1 MKKYL
6 MTGIA
11 AVAMCAAF
19 TSCSKDLG
27 FEQMTPEQQVQERYN
42 QAFLKYLGV
51 ESIDPNQDWGFSATR
66 GATRG
71 LTRSGNT
78 GETYP
83 ATHEYKDANGNVIAA
98 ANMNHNQWGAPN
110 EKFGGWIVPD
120 PLTDKQ
126 KEIVK
131 AYFQSKPEISYVDPH
146 LRHFFVQQVY
156 KGNPETAGSYSTEK
170 VIAADN
176 SEYTSNNMNHLTVGA
191 ANSHINN
198 FNAGTCS
205 TSEVLNHKGET
216 NNDEITLMV
225 NVDDTSCFGY
235 HDSGSSNQSEASP
248 NHNDKAALVSWET
261 IRTWANANGYNGEL
275 LNDGWNRSFMGFDL
289 AIKEGAQAYAT
300 DNNGNVLYADYSQAP
315 GQPKYVWDGNNVICM
330 YEEIQKEDQ
339 WGYKWIEYGALKD
352 EYKTIMNIGWLTTNK
367 NFYIAADQ
375 VTLNQTTQSLNGG
388 KISDQNW
395 NDIKNYVVFED
406 AYVKGVQ
413 NNKTKVIN
421 LKRINELVNAGYLPV
436 MNKSLQEWVKVGVSD
451 GVFSDW
457 IVTLTEAK
465 RQVSEVYDLMII
477 AEDLSAQDNSDF
489 DFNDVVLEVKY
500 GSPAKVKLTYAGGTL
515 PLVISTDGNINEDF
529 EVHKL
534 FGVQVNEMV
543 NTGRGP
549 NKAAV
554 LLNDKGLNVNIANAA
569 EANEKLKLFVYK
581 GGSWQEMKAP
591 KGEPACKLAVG
602 MDFTVLGERQSIKHE
617 YEKFVDW
624 ATSASFTS
632 KWWQ

>member
-83 ATHEYKDANGNVIAA
+83 ATHEYKDASDNVIAG
-98 ANMNHNQWGAPN
+98 ANMNHNEWGAPN
-110 EKFGGWIVPD
+110 KEFGGWKVPD

-126 KEIVK
+126 KEIVT
-131 AYFQSKPEISYVDPH
+131 AYFQSKPDISYQDPH

-156 KGNPETAGSYSTEK
+156 KGNPTTAGNNSTEK
-170 VIAADN
+170 VIAADG
-176 SEYTSNNMNHLTVGA
+176 SEYTSDNMNHLTVGV

-205 TSEVLNHKGET
+205 TSDVLNHEGKT
-216 NNDEITLMV
+216 QKDEITLMV

-235 HDSGSSNQSEASP
+235 HDSGSSNQSDASP
-248 NHNDKAALVSWET
+248 NHNDKAALVSWQT
-261 IRTWANANGYNGEL
+261 IRTWANANGYDGEL
-275 LNDGWNRSFMGFDL
+275 LNDGWDRSFMGFDL

-315 GQPKYVWDGNNVICM
+315 TSPIYAWDGQNVIK
-330 YEEIQKEDQ
+330 IAKNDQ
-339 WGYKWIEYGALKD
+339 STNWQTVYDDAYKN
-352 EYKTIMNIGWLTTNK
+352 IMKGTEAIGWLTTNK

-375 VTLNQTTQSLNGG
+375 ITLTGEYNNGEIEQSSLN
-388 KISDQNW
+388 DEALQN
-395 NDIKNYVVFED
+395 VLVFKD
-406 AYVKGVQ
+406 VKVPGAQ
-413 NNKTKVIN
+413 NNKAHVIN

>member
-1 MKKYL
+1 
-6 MTGIA
+6 
-11 AVAMCAAF
+11 
-19 TSCSKDLG
+19 
-27 FEQMTPEQQVQERYN
+27 
-42 QAFLKYLGV
+42 
-51 ESIDPNQDWGFSATR
+51 
-66 GATRG
+66 
-71 LTRSGNT
+71 
-78 GETYP
+78 
-83 ATHEYKDANGNVIAA
+83 
-98 ANMNHNQWGAPN
+98 
-110 EKFGGWIVPD
+110 
-120 PLTDKQ
+120 
-126 KEIVK
+126 
-131 AYFQSKPEISYVDPH
+131 
-146 LRHFFVQQVY
+146 VY

-339 WGYKWIEYGALKD
+339 WGNKWIEYGALKD

-421 LKRINELVNAGYLPV
+421 LKRIKDLVDNDYLPV
-436 MNKSLQEWVKVGVSD
+436 KDKSLTEWVKVGVSD
-451 GVFSDW
+451 GVYSDW

-465 RQVSEVYDLMII
+465 RQTVETYDLKII
-477 AEDLSAQDNSDF
+477 AEDLSAQGNSDF

-500 GSPAKVKLTYAGGTL
+500 ETSTSPTKVRLTHAGGTL
-515 PLVISTDGNINEDF
+515 PLIISLDGSTNETF
-529 EVHKL
+529 EVHDI
-534 FGVQVNEMV
+534 FDVQRNEMV
-543 NTGRGP
+543 NTGAGP
-549 NKAAV
+549 TRTPVV
-554 LLNDKGLNVNIANAA
+554 LTNLPGFNVSIANAA
-569 EANEKLKLFVYK
+569 EADSKLRLFVFK
-581 GGSWQEMKAP
+581 NKEWHEMTAPRASPLVSWL
-591 KGEPACKLAVG
+591 LA
-602 MDFTVLGERQSIKHE
+602 
-617 YEKFVDW
+617 
-624 ATSASFTS
+624 
-632 KWWQ
+632 

>member
-1 MKKYL
+1 

-632 KWWQ
+632 KWW

>member
-83 ATHEYKDANGNVIAA
+83 ATHEYKDASDNVIAG
-98 ANMNHNQWGAPN
+98 ANMNHNEWGAPN
-110 EKFGGWIVPD
+110 KEFGGWKVPD

-126 KEIVK
+126 KEIVT
-131 AYFQSKPEISYVDPH
+131 AYFQSKPDISYQDPH

-156 KGNPETAGSYSTEK
+156 KGNPTTAGNNSTEK
-170 VIAADN
+170 VIAADG
-176 SEYTSNNMNHLTVGA
+176 SEYTSNNMNHLTVGV

-205 TSEVLNHKGET
+205 TSDVLNHEGKT
-216 NNDEITLMV
+216 QKDEITLMV

-235 HDSGSSNQSEASP
+235 HDSGSSNQSDASP
-248 NHNDKAALVSWET
+248 NHNDKAALVSWQT
-261 IRTWANANGYNGEL
+261 IRTWANANGYDGEL
-275 LNDGWNRSFMGFDL
+275 LNDGWDRSFMGFDL

-315 GQPKYVWDGNNVICM
+315 TSPIYAWDGQNVIK
-330 YEEIQKEDQ
+330 IAKNDQ
-339 WGYKWIEYGALKD
+339 STNWQTVYDDAYKN
-352 EYKTIMNIGWLTTNK
+352 IMKGTEAIGWLTTNK

-375 VTLNQTTQSLNGG
+375 ITLTGEYNNGEIEQSSLN
-388 KISDQNW
+388 DEALQN
-395 NDIKNYVVFED
+395 VLVFKD
-406 AYVKGVQ
+406 VKVPGAQ
-413 NNKTKVIN
+413 NNKAHVIN

-632 KWWQ
+632 KWW

>member
-1 MKKYL
+1 
-6 MTGIA
+6 
-11 AVAMCAAF
+11 MCAAF
-19 TSCSKDLG
+19 TSCSHDLD
-27 FEQMTPEQQVQERYN
+27 FNQTTQQDQVQSKYD
-42 QAFLKYLGV
+42 QAFLNYIGG
-51 ESIDPNQDWGFSATR
+51 SIDPNQDWGFSVTR
-66 GATRG
+66 GI
-71 LTRSGNT
+71 TRSGNT
-78 GETYP
+78 GDTYP

-98 ANMNHNQWGAPN
+98 ANMNHNQWGDPN

-339 WGYKWIEYGALKD
+339 WGNKWIEYGALKD

-421 LKRINELVNAGYLPV
+421 LKRIKDLVDNDYLPV
-436 MNKSLQEWVKVGVSD
+436 KDKSLTEWVKVGVSD
-451 GVFSDW
+451 GVYSDW

-465 RQVSEVYDLMII
+465 RQTVETYNLKII
-477 AEDLSAQDNSDF
+477 AEDLSAQGNSDF

-500 GSPAKVKLTYAGGTL
+500 ATSTSPTKVRLTHAGGTL
-515 PLVISTDGNINEDF
+515 PLIISLDGSTNETF
-529 EVHKL
+529 EVHDI
-534 FGVQVNEMV
+534 FDVQRNEMV
-543 NTGRGP
+543 NTGAGP
-549 NKAAV
+549 TRTPVV
-554 LLNDKGLNVNIANAA
+554 LTDLEGFNVSIANAA
-569 EANEKLKLFVYK
+569 EADSKLRLFVFK
-581 GGSWQEMKAP
+581 NKEWHEMTAP

-602 MDFTVLGERQSIKHE
+602 MNFNVLGERQSIKDN
-617 YEKFVDW
+617 YEFFVDW
-624 ATSASFTS
+624 AKDAKFKSE
-632 KWWQ
+632 WWINEE